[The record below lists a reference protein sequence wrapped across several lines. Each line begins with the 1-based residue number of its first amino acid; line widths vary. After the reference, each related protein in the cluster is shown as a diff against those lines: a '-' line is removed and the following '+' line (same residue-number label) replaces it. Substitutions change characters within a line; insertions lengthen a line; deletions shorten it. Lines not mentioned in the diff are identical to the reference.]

1 MRKILLVDDEKIMH
15 DLAMAYLEREGYNI
29 VSAFNGKEG
38 LNMMLTERPDV
49 VLLDY
54 MMPGLNGEEV
64 YQELCS
70 NPKYKAIS
78 KTPVIL
84 LTANGCDDSLKTRLL
99 RQGVLAYLQKP
110 FGLRELA
117 NIIENIF
124 IINDMRRDNQ
134 LLKRAVRTSRD
145 IITQVVHNAPVGIIA
160 TNRGGKITQINRHAL
175 KVLEAA
181 TGQSAS
187 ELNIL
192 ENDELRNTFFYEGV
206 SYVLSLGKPWLREVL
221 FWSPRFA
228 VRSVLNVHF
237 VPMRTG
243 NTGAVD
249 GTIGIIE
256 DITEKQKAQLE
267 RMILSNISQ
276 VMQEARNID
285 EVLQLLL
292 TAATAGQGLGFTR
305 AMIFLY
311 DEEKQ
316 ILRGRLA
323 VGPSSSEEA
332 RRIWEELSHENIE
345 IDHFLRKYGRFGKE
359 NSAALNQK
367 VRGITIPVDSDC
379 QLVKH
384 FLERKQYRSIAAR
397 SRNSFRDTAHSPAEL
412 AALELDEF
420 VSIPLHSPERLWGI
434 IIADNK
440 YGHVKL
446 HQSRIQML
454 ALAAAHAANAMVRLA
469 AFRKIEDDN
478 RKLEKALNELKETQ
492 EKLIHAERLAAI
504 GEMAAHVAHEIR
516 NPLVT
521 IGGWARRMAE
531 KACQNGEQREDD
543 PARIIVDEVVRL
555 ESILANVL
563 NFTRTN
569 EPQLVQGN
577 INTLIHELCL
587 QLKPEY
593 QKNGINCS
601 MNLQDNLPDCLF
613 DPDQIKQVL
622 LNLLKNSLQSI
633 GPGGR
638 IGIAT
643 LLSGRDIEITVSDN
657 GRGIPKSVLDSIF
670 NPFFTTKEHGTGLG
684 LAISRRIIH
693 NHGGEITVHSEPN
706 TGSVFKV
713 NLPIDLKKAD
723 DHNEG
728 PASLQEMIL

>member
-38 LNMMLTERPDV
+38 LKMILSEQPDV

-54 MMPGLNGEEV
+54 MMPGLNGEQV
-64 YQELCS
+64 YQELSS
-70 NPKYKAIS
+70 NPKYRAVR

-99 RQGVLAYLQKP
+99 QQGVLAYLQKP
-110 FGLRELA
+110 FGLRELT

-145 IITQVVHNAPVGIIA
+145 IISQVVHNAPVGIIA
-160 TNRGGKITQINRHAL
+160 TNRAGKVTQINRHAL
-175 KVLEAA
+175 KVLQAA
-181 TGQSAS
+181 TSQSVNG
-187 ELNIL
+187 LNIL
-192 ENDELRNTFFYEGV
+192 ENDELRNTFLYEGV

-221 FWSPRFA
+221 YWSPRFA
-228 VRSVLNVHF
+228 TRSVLNVHF
-237 VPMRTG
+237 VPMRSG
-243 NTGAVD
+243 NAGVVE
-249 GTIGIIE
+249 GVIGIIE

-267 RMILSNISQ
+267 RMILSNIAQ

-292 TAATAGQGLGFTR
+292 SAATAGQGLGFTR
-305 AMIFLY
+305 AMVFLY
-311 DEEKQ
+311 DEDNQ
-316 ILRGRLA
+316 VLRGTLA
-323 VGPSSSEEA
+323 VGPASSEDA
-332 RRIWEELSHENIE
+332 RKIWEDLSHENIE
-345 IDHFLRKYGRFGKE
+345 IDHFLRKYGRFGAK
-359 NSAALNQK
+359 NSSVLNQR
-367 VRGITIPVDSDC
+367 VRKITIPIDTDC
-379 QLVKH
+379 QLVRH
-384 FLERKQYRSIAAR
+384 FLENKQFRSVPRKNERESL
-397 SRNSFRDTAHSPAEL
+397 HPACAPEQL
-412 AALELDEF
+412 RELELEDF

-454 ALAAAHAANAMVRLA
+454 SLAAAHAANAMVRIA
-469 AFRKIEDDN
+469 AFKKIEDDN
-478 RKLEKALNELKETQ
+478 RKLEQALRELRVTQ

-521 IGGWARRMAE
+521 IGGWARRLAQQAE
-531 KACQNGEQREDD
+531 QNGKSKDID

-563 NFTRTN
+563 NFTKPNMPR
-569 EPQLVQGN
+569 LVPGN
-577 INTLIHELCL
+577 INTLVQELCT

-593 QKNGINCS
+593 QKKGIRCS
-601 MNLQDNLPDCLF
+601 VQLQKDIPDTWY

-622 LNLLKNSLQSI
+622 LNLLQNSLQSI
-633 GPGGR
+633 AEGGK
-638 IGIAT
+638 IGIET
-643 LLSGRDIEITVSDN
+643 YLRDRDIEITVSDN
-657 GRGIPKSVLDSIF
+657 GRGIPKSVLESIF

-693 NHGGEITVHSEPN
+693 NHGGEITANSEPGK
-706 TGSVFKV
+706 GSVFKIC
-713 NLPIDLKKAD
+713 LPIDLKPEDKSD
-723 DHNEG
+723 DS
-728 PASLQEMIL
+728 ASLHEMIL